1 MNNILDKICKD
12 KLLEITEAKK
22 KLSLDELK
30 QNIKKKE
37 FAFSKQ
43 IDNFKINDKTCLI
56 AEIKKASPSK
66 GIFRENFNHVNIAKD
81 YINGGVGCL
90 SIITEKKYF
99 LGSKEYIKDIR
110 KFTNIPILCKDF
122 FVDLYQV
129 YEASVLGADCILI
142 LIKNTNSNLINEMYE
157 LAMKLGLDVIL
168 ETHNEREMKI
178 ALKFEK
184 AIIGINNRNLEDFSV
199 DINNTINLFNLF
211 NLHERRV
218 ICESGINNYED
229 IKKIKKET
237 NINNFL
243 VGESLMKSSSISE
256 KITNLIK

>member
-1 MNNILDKICKD
+1 MNNILNKICKD
-12 KLLEITEAKK
+12 KIIEIKEAKN

-30 QNIKKKE
+30 KNIKKKK

-43 IDNFKINDKTCLI
+43 IDNFKFDNKTCLI

-66 GIFRENFNHVNIAKD
+66 GIFRENFDHVNIAKE
-81 YINGGVGCL
+81 YINNGVACL

-122 FVDLYQV
+122 FVDLYQI
-129 YEASVLGADCILI
+129 YEASVLGADCVLI
-142 LIKNTNSNLINEMYE
+142 LIKNTNKNLINDMYE
-157 LAMKLGLDVIL
+157 LAINLGLDVIL
-168 ETHNEREMKI
+168 ETHNEKEMEI

-184 AIIGINNRNLEDFSV
+184 AIIGINNRNLENFTV
-199 DINNTINLFNLF
+199 NINNTINLYNLF
-211 NLHERRV
+211 ELHERKV
-218 ICESGINNYED
+218 ICESGINSHED
-229 IKKIKKET
+229 IKKIKNET

-243 VGESLMKSSSISE
+243 VGESIIRSSSISE
-256 KITNLIK
+256 KISSLLK

>member
-1 MNNILDKICKD
+1 MNNILNKICKD
-12 KLLEITEAKK
+12 KIIEIKEAKN

-30 QNIKKKE
+30 KNIKKKK

-43 IDNFKINDKTCLI
+43 IDNFKFDNKTCLI

-66 GIFRENFNHVNIAKD
+66 GIFRENFDHVNIAKE
-81 YINGGVGCL
+81 YINNGVACL

-122 FVDLYQV
+122 FVDLYQI
-129 YEASVLGADCILI
+129 YEASVLGADCVLI
-142 LIKNTNSNLINEMYE
+142 LIKNTNKNLINDMYE
-157 LAMKLGLDVIL
+157 LAINLGLDVIL
-168 ETHNEREMKI
+168 ETHNEKEMEI

-184 AIIGINNRNLEDFSV
+184 AIIGINNRNLEDFTV
-199 DINNTINLFNLF
+199 NINNTINLYNLF
-211 NLHERRV
+211 ELHERKV
-218 ICESGINNYED
+218 ICESGINSHED
-229 IKKIKKET
+229 IKKIKNET

-243 VGESLMKSSSISE
+243 VGESIIRSSSISE
-256 KITNLIK
+256 KISSLLK